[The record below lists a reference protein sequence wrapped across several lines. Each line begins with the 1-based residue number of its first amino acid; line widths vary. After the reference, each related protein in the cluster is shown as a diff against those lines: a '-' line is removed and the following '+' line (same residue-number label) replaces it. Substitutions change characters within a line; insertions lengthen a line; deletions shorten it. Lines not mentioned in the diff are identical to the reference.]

1 MIRNNKREV
10 AAQKFCNYISR
21 KTSLAATTPRQPGG
35 GLCGETWSSSL
46 GLPKFVLTRHMNL
59 VPHID
64 FLYNICQLTLI
75 RFHTAGATSD

>member
-1 MIRNNKREV
+1 MSEFSPKKEQKNNHP
-10 AAQKFCNYISR
+10 
-21 KTSLAATTPRQPGG
+21 TLAPQQPAG
-35 GLCGETWSSSL
+35 GLYGETWSSSL

-75 RFHTAGATSD
+75 RFHTAGATFV